1 MNDTDPEIARMVRR
15 LMLERSGT
23 ERMIMGS
30 SMFDTAKAMIVAS
43 LPEGLSPLQIKEQ
56 LCRRIYGDEIDV
68 DAFIQHLRE
77 VEELKVLK

>member
-43 LPEGLSPLQIKEQ
+43 LPEGLSPLEIKEQ

>member
-1 MNDTDPEIARMVRR
+1 MNDTDPEIARIVRQR
-15 LMLERSGT
+15 LLERSGT

-43 LPEGLSPLQIKEQ
+43 LPEGLSPIEVKEQ
-56 LCRRIYGDEIDV
+56 LCRRLYGDEVDV

-77 VEELKVLK
+77 RGV